1 MMVWVQIGNSTNLGI
16 FVLRLFF
23 DIFVFFCDVVAARL
37 VLLTVRVDH
46 RGSVTTTR
54 VAFSL
59 HVAFLFTVTAHN
71 IGIART
77 VAADWGRVGSRGPC
91 GRGVEVVVVAGW
103 LLTSD
108 NSNLFDFVVG
118 PFVPENGGGHTG
130 LGSSGGLYHGSG
142 GESLGFLFVECG
154 CDGVKITTLVIL
166 TKVENAKVLT
176 KTFYKTFLLSFFLFS
191 VLTKTFH
198 PNRCHH

>member
-1 MMVWVQIGNSTNLGI
+1 MVVWAQVGNGPNVGI
-16 FVLRLFF
+16 LILLLRLFF
-23 DIFVFFCDVVAARL
+23 DIFVFFCDVVDARL
-37 VLLTVRVDH
+37 VLFTVRIDH

-71 IGIART
+71 IGIVRT
-77 VAADWGRVGSRGPC
+77 VAADWGSVGGRGPC

-118 PFVPENGGGHTG
+118 QFVPENGGGLSPVDENPGKYGIFFASSVEKRNVCKTSHTVMVVEG
-130 LGSSGGLYHGSG
+130 LSDVGHFYVGSG
-142 GESLGFLFVECG
+142 GEGLGVLFVERRLQG
-154 CDGVKITTLVIL
+154 
-166 TKVENAKVLT
+166 
-176 KTFYKTFLLSFFLFS
+176 
-191 VLTKTFH
+191 
-198 PNRCHH
+198 